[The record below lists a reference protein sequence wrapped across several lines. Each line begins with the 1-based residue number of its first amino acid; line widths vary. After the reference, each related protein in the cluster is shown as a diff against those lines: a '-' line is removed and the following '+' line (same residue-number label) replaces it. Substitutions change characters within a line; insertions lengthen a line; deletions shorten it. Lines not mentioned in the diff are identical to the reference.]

1 MITNYFRL
9 KNLIVMNEFNLS
21 HILSSVLGC
30 TFILVRVFFSLRFRK
45 NESSNQKDNSLTLK
59 ERNLNFVVRRF
70 LLLPLLIVSI
80 WIYYFSYPFWMN
92 IFQLFVPETI
102 LWIVFFFGIA
112 GTTFLIWV
120 HLSLGKEWSA
130 NLMIKNEHT
139 LIKSGPYSKIRHP
152 MYTSLFIIYLSFA
165 LLTCNYIIIILT
177 LLAIISLIMRIPKE
191 EEMLISEF
199 GEDYKNYM
207 LSTGR
212 FFPKL

>member
-1 MITNYFRL
+1 
-9 KNLIVMNEFNLS
+9 
-21 HILSSVLGC
+21 
-30 TFILVRVFFSLRFRK
+30 
-45 NESSNQKDNSLTLK
+45 
-59 ERNLNFVVRRF
+59 
-70 LLLPLLIVSI
+70 
-80 WIYYFSYPFWMN
+80 
-92 IFQLFVPETI
+92 
-102 LWIVFFFGIA
+102 VFFFGIV

-120 HLSLGKEWSA
+120 NLSLGKEWSA
-130 NLMIKNEHT
+130 NLMIKNEHK

-177 LLAIISLIMRIPKE
+177 LLAIISLIIRIPKE
-191 EEMLISEF
+191 EKMLISEF